1 MGRVVPVARVAD
13 RIRQIL
19 RDRGWS
25 ERELARRAGFAT
37 PSQLNGI
44 LRNLDR
50 DEGAVE
56 RATLKRIAQ
65 GAEVSERWLLLGEGA
80 PTDDDAA
87 RGPSL
92 NESVRPHLGN
102 SIGFEDALA
111 EARRR
116 EPKIRAHAWEAVAG
130 SSRYILRGIVTPEDI
145 IKLARVAEELADP
158 ARVEAALAAQT
169 ARVMELEAQM
179 ARGSS
184 TKKAPTAKR
193 PAKRGARG

>member
-1 MGRVVPVARVAD
+1 MAHVAD

-25 ERELARRAGFAT
+25 ERELARRPGFAT

-44 LRNLDR
+44 LRNLDP

-65 GAEVSERWLLLGEGA
+65 GAEVSERWLLLGEGGPA
-80 PTDDDAA
+80 DDDVA
-87 RGPSL
+87 RGPSVH
-92 NESVRPHLGN
+92 ESVRPHLGN
-102 SIGFEDALA
+102 AIGFEDALA

-116 EPKIRAHAWEAVAG
+116 EPKIRPHAWEAVAG

-169 ARVMELEAQM
+169 ARVKELEAQM
-179 ARGSS
+179 ARGAVA
-184 TKKAPTAKR
+184 KKAPPAKKS
-193 PAKRGARG
+193 AKRGTRG